1 MRPWL
6 VVLLIAAC
14 ETNAAPPPG
23 TPPPVS
29 TPTSTPAPAPVRDA
43 SAVDAH
49 PASLSGPQMYLALC
63 AQCHGKDLKGY
74 VADNAPSM
82 ISPTFLESATDDFL
96 RASISTG
103 RPGTAMAAYSD
114 KLGGPLDDAAI
125 TRLVAYIR
133 EQGPKAKELP
143 AVPKGDPKK
152 GEALYAKAACGTCH
166 GDSTIRRDSIHLAN
180 TMFLVQAT
188 DSFIKHAIVNGRP
201 GTKMLP
207 FGGAMADADI
217 NDLVA
222 YVRTIGTGAKQ
233 AGMLPAPTGKEPLV
247 INPKGKAPTWT
258 LRENRFVSV
267 DEANKAY
274 KAGQKMIIID
284 ARPPSDWMRA
294 HIKGAVSIP
303 YHDVARLKDIPKDVA
318 VVAYC
323 ACPHHLSGIVV
334 DELIKMGHKK
344 AYVLDE
350 GVNDWHRKGYPM
362 VAAEGVEAPTAQAP
376 VGGHDHSGHGH

>member
-14 ETNAAPPPG
+14 DTNAAPPRG

-29 TPTSTPAPAPVRDA
+29 TPASTPVAVRDA
-43 SAVDAH
+43 PAVDAH
-49 PASLSGPQMYLALC
+49 PASLSGPQIYLALC

-82 ISPTFLESATDDFL
+82 INPTFLESATDDFL
-96 RASISTG
+96 RASITTG
-103 RPGTAMAAYSD
+103 RPGTAMAAYST

-125 TRLVAYIR
+125 TRLVAYLR

-143 AVPKGDPKK
+143 AVPKGDPIK
-152 GEALYAKAACGTCH
+152 GEALYLKANCGTCH
-166 GDSTIRRDSIHLAN
+166 GDATIRRDAVHLAN

-188 DSFIKHAIVNGRP
+188 DPFIKHAIVNGRP
-201 GTKMLP
+201 GTRMLA
-207 FGGAMADADI
+207 FGGVLSDADI
-217 NDLVA
+217 NNLVA
-222 YVRTIGTGAKQ
+222 YVRTLGTGAKQ

-247 INPKGKAPTWT
+247 INPRGKDPTWK

-267 DEANKAY
+267 DEAQKAY
-274 KAGQKMIIID
+274 KAGAKMIIID

-303 YHDVARLKDIPKDVA
+303 YHEVARLKEIPKDVA

-334 DELIKMGHKK
+334 DELIKLGHTM
-344 AYVLDE
+344 AFVLDE
-350 GVNDWHRKGYPM
+350 GVNDWHRKDYPM
-362 VAAEGVEAPTAQAP
+362 VVAEGFEKPTEQAP
-376 VGGHDHSGHGH
+376 VGDHSGHGH